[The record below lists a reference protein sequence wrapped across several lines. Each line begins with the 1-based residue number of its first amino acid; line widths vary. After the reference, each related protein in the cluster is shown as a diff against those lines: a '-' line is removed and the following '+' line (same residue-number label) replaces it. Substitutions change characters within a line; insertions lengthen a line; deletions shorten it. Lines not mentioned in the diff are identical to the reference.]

1 MMWAYRFKIQI
12 INKAINFAFFV
23 LKYKRG
29 VVMKKEKSCG
39 AVVIK
44 KDEGGINFLII
55 KQHDENWHF
64 PKGHVEDGET
74 ERETAIR
81 EVKEETGLDVEV
93 DTNYRYTTN
102 YSPKPG
108 VSKDVIF
115 FLGKVVGGEIK
126 PQVEEV
132 SEVKFVPID
141 EALDMIHFDD
151 MKEIYRNVLKDI
163 KKD

>member
-1 MMWAYRFKIQI
+1 M
-12 INKAINFAFFV
+12 
-23 LKYKRG
+23 KY
-29 VVMKKEKSCG
+29 EKSCG
-39 AVVIK
+39 AIVIDDNKVLVIK
-44 KDEGGINFLII
+44 HRAGHVG
-55 KQHDENWHF
+55 F

-74 ERETAIR
+74 EAETAIR
-81 EVKEETGLDVEV
+81 EVKEETGIDIEV